1 MSRLLIITGPQG
13 SGNHV
18 FSKCLAVHEDVY
30 GWKSLL
36 NTYWEGHHHEPFAD
50 MWQDP
55 ELLREFDWTQSEY
68 FVTSVS
74 CPYFKNQV
82 PVIPNY
88 KEFIKIAEEYVDS
101 VDVAIIGRDQTILE
115 YQQKRIR
122 KQHTTPI
129 AIKNF
134 KWLLENQKC
143 SFLSQELLYLYK
155 SSYLEQVS
163 RDLDWPIAYWDPEI
177 DEILQEDANKKYI
190 KPADPYWLDFEVERA
205 VRES

>member
-1 MSRLLIITGPQG
+1 MNRLLIMTGPQG

-50 MWQDP
+50 MWEDS

-68 FVTSVS
+68 FVTSIS
-74 CPYFKNQV
+74 CPYFKNQFSV
-82 PVIPNY
+82 VPNY
-88 KEFIKIAEEYVDS
+88 QRFIKIAKEYVDS
-101 VDVAIIGRDQTILE
+101 VDVAIIGRDQNILKH
-115 YQQKRIR
+115 QQERVR
-122 KQHTTPI
+122 KKHTTPK
-129 AIKNF
+129 ALEHF
-134 KWLLENQKC
+134 KWLLENEQC

-177 DEILQEDANKKYI
+177 DEILIEDANKKYI
-190 KPADPYWLDFEVERA
+190 KSADPYWLDFEVERA